1 MRNWSLHLG
10 YSISYSPRAVDS
22 YIISN
27 TMENLDSAPECFT
40 VEIAGFGKFGEGF
53 ALYKEKPVFVLG
65 AIPGEVLTAQ
75 PLITKRK
82 YMIAQIVE
90 IVKASSE
97 RIVAPCPYFGP
108 CSGCQWQHINYDH
121 QLKLKRDLVL
131 EACRDSATIKD
142 NMVSPTIPSPRTFA
156 YRNHA
161 RFTVRNKGMIG
172 FTNRDTRRFIPIDK
186 CMLMDNWINETLAN
200 LQSHCAETSQISLR
214 HGTNTESYLIQPR
227 LVANKIDVRTG
238 DKWYEEKVLGHLFR
252 VSSPSFFQV
261 NTEQLSIIAKL
272 IAEEMCFTGEQ
283 IIVDAYSG
291 VGTFS
296 VLLAGSVQKVIAIE
310 ESTAAIDDALEN
322 IKGFPNIQLLKGKT
336 ENILNQITEPI
347 HSIILDPSRVGC
359 EESVLKTLSMM
370 APKTIIYVSCDP
382 DSFARDLKILE
393 EGGFS
398 LRKIQPV
405 DMFPQTRHI
414 ELIAFLSYT
423 SESV

>member
-1 MRNWSLHLG
+1 MRNQYLYLG
-10 YSISYSPRAVDS
+10 HPTLYSPRVVDS
-22 YIISN
+22 YIIRN
-27 TMENLDSAPECFT
+27 IMENLNSVSECFT

-53 ALYKEKPVFVLG
+53 ALYREKPVFVLG
-65 AIPGEVLTAQ
+65 AIPGEVLTVQ

-90 IVKASSE
+90 IIKASSE
-97 RIVAPCPYFGP
+97 RIVAPCPHFGP
-108 CSGCQWQHINYDH
+108 CSGCQWQHISYDY

-131 EACRDSATIKD
+131 EACNDSATIKD
-142 NMVSPTIPSPRTFA
+142 NIVSPTIPSPRTFA

-172 FTNRDTRRFIPIDK
+172 FTNRDTKRFIPIDK

-214 HGTNTESYLIQPR
+214 HGTNTESYLIQPK
-227 LVANKIDVRTG
+227 LVTNQINVRTG
-238 DKWYEEKVLGHLFR
+238 DKWYEEKILGHLFR
-252 VSSPSFFQV
+252 ISSPSFFQV
-261 NTEQLSIIAKL
+261 NTEQLSTIATL
-272 IAEEMCFTGEQ
+272 ISEEMCFTGGE

-322 IKGFPNIQLLKGKT
+322 IKGFPNIQLRKGKT
-336 ENILNQITEPI
+336 EHILKQITEPI
-347 HSIILDPSRVGC
+347 HTVILDPSRVGC
-359 EESVLKTLSMM
+359 EESVLKTLAIM
-370 APKTIIYVSCDP
+370 APKNIIYVSCDP
-382 DSFARDLKILE
+382 DSFARDLKVLE
-393 EGGFS
+393 EGSFAI
-398 LRKIQPV
+398 RKIQPV

-414 ELIAFLSYT
+414 ELLAFLSYT
-423 SESV
+423 GESV

>member
-1 MRNWSLHLG
+1 
-10 YSISYSPRAVDS
+10 
-22 YIISN
+22 
-27 TMENLDSAPECFT
+27 
-40 VEIAGFGKFGEGF
+40 
-53 ALYKEKPVFVLG
+53 
-65 AIPGEVLTAQ
+65 
-75 PLITKRK
+75 
-82 YMIAQIVE
+82 
-90 IVKASSE
+90 
-97 RIVAPCPYFGP
+97 
-108 CSGCQWQHINYDH
+108 
-121 QLKLKRDLVL
+121 
-131 EACRDSATIKD
+131 
-142 NMVSPTIPSPRTFA
+142 
-156 YRNHA
+156 
-161 RFTVRNKGMIG
+161 
-172 FTNRDTRRFIPIDK
+172 
-186 CMLMDNWINETLAN
+186 MDNWINETLAN

-261 NTEQLSIIAKL
+261 NTEQLSTIANL